1 MEDGMPNESVC
12 SELDYSLFEGVDMYI
27 LDFSLSRSLS
37 GCKPLK
43 HACLFAS
50 GPRRFSFLF

>member
-1 MEDGMPNESVC
+1 MPNESVC